1 MRALK
6 PLLAS
11 LAAVAISVTTAAAQE
26 FKTYTSKKPFDE
38 VRFELGN
45 AVVARGFA
53 VQSEGNIAKML
64 DRTAADVGASKSVYK
79 NGEFV
84 AFCSAKYTRMMVEAD
99 PANFGNCPFLVFA
112 YETSDKPGEVV
123 VGFRGLGTAKTD
135 ASKKVF
141 AEIETM
147 LDGLVKEAV
156 K

>member
-1 MRALK
+1 MRTANR
-6 PLLAS
+6 LLAS
-11 LAAVAISVTTAAAQE
+11 LAAIGCSTVAMAQDV
-26 FKTYTSKKPFDE
+26 KTYTSNKPFDE

-45 AVVARGFA
+45 AVVAKGFA

-64 DRTAADVGASKSVYK
+64 DRTAADVGAGKSVFK

-99 PANFGNCPFLVFA
+99 PMNLGNCPFLVFA
-112 YETSDKPGEVV
+112 YETVAKPGETV
-123 VGFRGLGTAKTD
+123 VGFRGLGTAKTE

-141 AEIETM
+141 AEIEAM
-147 LDGLVKEAV
+147 LADLVKETL

>member
-1 MRALK
+1 MRAVTR
-6 PLLAS
+6 LLAAS
-11 LAAVAISVTTAAAQE
+11 AALALSTAAVSAQDV
-26 FKTYTSKKPFDE
+26 KTYTVKKPFDE

-64 DRTAADVGASKSVYK
+64 DRTAADVGATKSVYK

-84 AFCSAKYTRMMVEAD
+84 TFCSAKYTRMMVEAD
-99 PANFGNCPFLVFA
+99 PANFGNCPFLVFV
-112 YETSDKPGEVV
+112 YETNDKPGEVV
-123 VGFRGLGTAKTD
+123 VGFRGLGAAKSE

-147 LDGLVKEAV
+147 LDGLVKDAA

>member
-1 MRALK
+1 MRAAK
-6 PLLAS
+6 PLVVSFAVLAMS
-11 LAAVAISVTTAAAQE
+11 TAVAAAQE
-26 FKTYTSKKPFDE
+26 FKTYVSNKPFDD

-53 VQSEGNIAKML
+53 IQSEGNIAKML

-112 YETSDKPGEVV
+112 YETKDKPGEVV
-123 VGFRGLGTAKTD
+123 VGFRGLGTAKTE
-135 ASKKVF
+135 ATKKVF

-147 LDGLVKEAV
+147 LDGLIKETVK
-156 K
+156 

>member
-1 MRALK
+1 MRAVTR
-6 PLLAS
+6 LLAVS
-11 LAAVAISVTTAAAQE
+11 AALALSVAAASAQDV
-26 FKTYTSKKPFDE
+26 KTYTVKKPFDE

-112 YETSDKPGEVV
+112 YETKDKPGEVV
-123 VGFRGLGTAKTD
+123 VGFRGLGTAKTE
-135 ASKKVF
+135 ATKKVF

-147 LDGLVKEAV
+147 LDGLIKETVK
-156 K
+156 